1 MFSCF
6 CQLNVVKT
14 IPIYIYKN
22 IGGGED
28 KMKLK
33 ASNLLGQEQIDL
45 LISRG
50 LNLVWFPKELENIYK
65 DQYRAEAA
73 HEFRYRAPI
82 ILGLYSYLSFG
93 TYQVL
98 PIEMRSEWIGCYGW
112 VGMIIVFAWLLSFA
126 PSMNKWFDHYVCLGS
141 TGAVALTFTLI
152 NVLEQG
158 HNNVLFHAAM
168 MYAVVIIYGF
178 VGMRFYTAMFA
189 GWFGGLIGIVASI
202 WLHGSIDWT
211 YLNRTYTFSSFLGMA
226 LAYAI
231 DRQHRENY
239 LQNCMIELNRLELM
253 RQAQQLSIL
262 SQQDALTGLANR
274 RYLDEVLEN
283 EWKRSIRHEVPITI
297 MMVDIDC
304 FKLYNDTLGH
314 IQGDQCLRRIA
325 ILLGSISSRSGDL
338 AARYGGEEFLLLFS
352 MTDREQA
359 LIQVQRLMEL
369 VRNIAIAHPRSS
381 VSKYVTISV
390 GVATMIPHLNDS
402 LSEFISKADHALYV
416 AKSNGRNQ
424 YHIATVDQTISETL

>member
-1 MFSCF
+1 
-6 CQLNVVKT
+6 
-14 IPIYIYKN
+14 
-22 IGGGED
+22 
-28 KMKLK
+28 MKLK

-50 LNLVWFPKELENIYK
+50 LNLVWFPRELENIYK
-65 DQYRAEAA
+65 DQYRTEAA

-98 PIEMRSEWIGCYGW
+98 PIEMRSEWIAYYGW
-112 VGMIIVFAWLLSFA
+112 VGMIIVLAWLLSFA

-297 MMVDIDC
+297 MMVDIDS

-352 MTDREQA
+352 MTDKDQA

>member
-1 MFSCF
+1 
-6 CQLNVVKT
+6 
-14 IPIYIYKN
+14 
-22 IGGGED
+22 
-28 KMKLK
+28 MKLK
-33 ASNLLGQEQIDL
+33 ASNILGQEQIDL

-50 LNLVWFPKELENIYK
+50 LNLVWFPKELEVIYR
-65 DQYRAEAA
+65 DQYRNEAA

-82 ILGLYSYLSFG
+82 ILGLYLYLSFG

-98 PIEMRSEWIGCYGW
+98 PEDLRLTWVAFYGW
-112 VGMIIVFAWLLSFA
+112 VGVIISIAWVIAFVPKL
-126 PSMNKWFDHYVCLGS
+126 NKWFDYYVGLGS
-141 TGAVALTFTLI
+141 MGAVAITFTLI

-158 HNNVLFHAAM
+158 QNNVLFHAAM

-178 VGMRFYTAMFA
+178 VGMRFYTAIIA
-189 GWFGGLIGIVASI
+189 GWCGGLIGVIASTA
-202 WLHGSIDWT
+202 LSGSIDWT
-211 YLNRTYTFSSFLGMA
+211 FLNRTYTFSSFLGMA
-226 LAYAI
+226 LAYAT

-239 LQNCMIELNRLELM
+239 LQNCMLELNRLELM

-283 EWKRSIRHEVPITI
+283 EWKRAIRHEVPITI
-297 MMVDIDC
+297 MMIDIDF

-325 ILLGSISSRSGDL
+325 ILLGSIASRSGDL

-352 MTDREQA
+352 MTDKEQA
-359 LIQVQRLMEL
+359 IIQVQRLMEL
-369 VRNIAIAHPRSS
+369 VRTIAINHPKSS
-381 VSKYVTISV
+381 VSKHVTISV
-390 GVATMIPHLNDS
+390 GVATMTPHLNDS
-402 LSEFISKADHALYV
+402 LSEFVSQADHALYI

-424 YHIATVDQTISETL
+424 YHIATSDNVISEAL

>member
-1 MFSCF
+1 
-6 CQLNVVKT
+6 
-14 IPIYIYKN
+14 
-22 IGGGED
+22 
-28 KMKLK
+28 MKLK

-50 LNLVWFPKELENIYK
+50 LNLVWFPKELEVVYK
-65 DQYRAEAA
+65 NQYKNEAA
-73 HEFRYRAPI
+73 YEFRYRAPI
-82 ILGLYSYLSFG
+82 ILGLYLYLSFG
-93 TYQVL
+93 TYQAL
-98 PIEMRSEWIGCYGW
+98 PAEMRFEWIAYYGW
-112 VGMIIVFAWLLSFA
+112 VGMIIVFAWLLAFV

-158 HNNVLFHAAM
+158 QNNVLFHAAM

-178 VGMRFYTAMFA
+178 VGMRFYTAIIA
-189 GWFGGLIGIVASI
+189 GWCGGLIGIGIST
-202 WLHGSIDWT
+202 WLNGSIDWT
-211 YLNRTYTFSSFLGMA
+211 ILNRTYTFSSFLGMA
-226 LAYAI
+226 LAYAT

-283 EWKRSIRHEVPITI
+283 EWRSAIRHKLPITI
-297 MMVDIDC
+297 MMIDIDF
-304 FKLYNDTLGH
+304 FKLYNDALGH

-352 MTDREQA
+352 VTDKDQA
-359 LIQVQRLMEL
+359 LIQVQQLMEL
-369 VRNIAIAHPRSS
+369 VRNIGITHPKST
-381 VSKYVTISV
+381 VSKHVTISV
-390 GVATMIPHLNDS
+390 GVATMVPHLNDN
-402 LSEFISKADHALYV
+402 LSDFISRADHALYT

-424 YHIATVDQTISETL
+424 YHIATSDQIISETL

>member
-1 MFSCF
+1 
-6 CQLNVVKT
+6 
-14 IPIYIYKN
+14 
-22 IGGGED
+22 
-28 KMKLK
+28 MKLK

-50 LNLVWFPKELENIYK
+50 LNLVWFPKELEVIYK
-65 DQYRAEAA
+65 DQYKNEAA
-73 HEFRYRAPI
+73 YEFRYRAPI
-82 ILGLYSYLSFG
+82 ILCLYLYLSFG

-98 PIEMRSEWIGCYGW
+98 PTELRTAWIAYYGW
-112 VGMIIVFAWLLSFA
+112 VGMIIVFAWLVAFI
-126 PSMNKWFDHYVCLGS
+126 PSMNRWFDYYVCLGS

-152 NVLEQG
+152 NVLEHGQ
-158 HNNVLFHAAM
+158 NNVLFHAAM

-189 GWFGGLIGIVASI
+189 GWSGGLIGIAISV
-202 WLHGSIDWT
+202 WLNGSIDWT

-239 LQNCMIELNRLELM
+239 LQDCMIELNRLELM

-297 MMVDIDC
+297 MMIDIDF

-352 MTDREQA
+352 MTDKDQA
-359 LIQVQRLMEL
+359 LIQVQRLMQL
-369 VRNIAIAHPRSS
+369 MQNIGIAHPRSN

-390 GVATMIPHLNDS
+390 GVATTTPHLNDS
-402 LSEFISKADHALYV
+402 LSEFISQADHALYV
-416 AKSNGRNQ
+416 AKNNGRNQ
-424 YHIATVDQTISETL
+424 YHVATSENVISETL

>member
-1 MFSCF
+1 
-6 CQLNVVKT
+6 
-14 IPIYIYKN
+14 
-22 IGGGED
+22 
-28 KMKLK
+28 MKLK
-33 ASNLLGQEQIDL
+33 ASNLLGQKQIDL

-50 LNLVWFPKELENIYK
+50 LNLVWFPKELEVVYK
-65 DQYRAEAA
+65 NQYKNEASY
-73 HEFRYRAPI
+73 EFRYRAPI
-82 ILGLYSYLSFG
+82 ILGLYLYLSFG
-93 TYQVL
+93 TYQAL
-98 PIEMRSEWIGCYGW
+98 PAEMRFEWIAYYGW
-112 VGMIIVFAWLLSFA
+112 VGMIIVFAWLLAFV

-158 HNNVLFHAAM
+158 QNNVLFHAAM

-178 VGMRFYTAMFA
+178 VGMRFYTAIIA
-189 GWFGGLIGIVASI
+189 GWCGGLIGIGIST
-202 WLHGSIDWT
+202 WLNGSIDWT
-211 YLNRTYTFSSFLGMA
+211 ILNRTYTFSSFLGMA
-226 LAYAI
+226 LAYAT

-283 EWKRSIRHEVPITI
+283 EWRSAIRHKLPITI
-297 MMVDIDC
+297 MMIDIDF
-304 FKLYNDTLGH
+304 FKLYNDALGH

-352 MTDREQA
+352 VTDKDQA
-359 LIQVQRLMEL
+359 LILVQQLMEL
-369 VRNIAIAHPRSS
+369 VRNIGITHPKST
-381 VSKYVTISV
+381 VSKHVTISV
-390 GVATMIPHLNDS
+390 GVATMVPHLNDN
-402 LSEFISKADHALYV
+402 LSEFISRADHALYT

-424 YHIATVDQTISETL
+424 YHIATSDHIISETL

>member
-1 MFSCF
+1 
-6 CQLNVVKT
+6 
-14 IPIYIYKN
+14 
-22 IGGGED
+22 
-28 KMKLK
+28 MKLK

-50 LNLVWFPKELENIYK
+50 LNLVWFPKELEVIYK
-65 DQYRAEAA
+65 DQYKNEAA
-73 HEFRYRAPI
+73 YEFRYRAPI
-82 ILGLYSYLSFG
+82 ILCLYLYLSFG

-98 PIEMRSEWIGCYGW
+98 PTELRTAWIAYYGW
-112 VGMIIVFAWLLSFA
+112 VGMIIVFAWLLAFI
-126 PSMNKWFDHYVCLGS
+126 PSMNRWFDYYVCLGS

-152 NVLEQG
+152 NVLEHGQ
-158 HNNVLFHAAM
+158 NNVLFHAAM

-189 GWFGGLIGIVASI
+189 GWSGGLIGIAISV
-202 WLHGSIDWT
+202 WLNGSIDWT

-239 LQNCMIELNRLELM
+239 LQDCMIELNRLELM

-297 MMVDIDC
+297 MMIDIDF

-352 MTDREQA
+352 MTDKDQA
-359 LIQVQRLMEL
+359 LIQVQRLMQL
-369 VRNIAIAHPRSS
+369 MQNIGIAHPRSN

-390 GVATMIPHLNDS
+390 GVATTTPHLNDS
-402 LSEFISKADHALYV
+402 LSEFISQADHALYV
-416 AKSNGRNQ
+416 AKNNGRNQ
-424 YHIATVDQTISETL
+424 YHVATIENVISETL

>member
-1 MFSCF
+1 
-6 CQLNVVKT
+6 
-14 IPIYIYKN
+14 
-22 IGGGED
+22 
-28 KMKLK
+28 MKLK

-50 LNLVWFPKELENIYK
+50 LNLVWFPRELENIYK
-65 DQYRAEAA
+65 DQYRTEAA

-98 PIEMRSEWIGCYGW
+98 PIEMRSEWIAYYGW
-112 VGMIIVFAWLLSFA
+112 VGMIIVLAWLLSFA

-352 MTDREQA
+352 MTDKEQA

>member
-1 MFSCF
+1 
-6 CQLNVVKT
+6 
-14 IPIYIYKN
+14 
-22 IGGGED
+22 
-28 KMKLK
+28 MKLK

-50 LNLVWFPKELENIYK
+50 LNLVWFPKELEVIYK
-65 DQYRAEAA
+65 DQYKNEAA
-73 HEFRYRAPI
+73 YEFRYRAPI
-82 ILGLYSYLSFG
+82 ILCFYLYLSFG

-98 PIEMRSEWIGCYGW
+98 PTELRTAWIAYYGW
-112 VGMIIVFAWLLSFA
+112 VGMIIVFAWLLAFI
-126 PSMNKWFDHYVCLGS
+126 PSMNRWFDYYVCLGS
-141 TGAVALTFTLI
+141 IGAVALTFTLI
-152 NVLEQG
+152 NVLEHGQ
-158 HNNVLFHAAM
+158 NNVLFHAAM

-189 GWFGGLIGIVASI
+189 GWSGGLIGIAISV
-202 WLHGSIDWT
+202 WLNGSIDWT

-239 LQNCMIELNRLELM
+239 LQDCMIELNRLELM

-297 MMVDIDC
+297 MMIDIDF

-352 MTDREQA
+352 MTDKDQA
-359 LIQVQRLMEL
+359 LIQVQRLMQL
-369 VRNIAIAHPRSS
+369 MQNIGIAHPRSN

-390 GVATMIPHLNDS
+390 GVATTTPHLNDS
-402 LSEFISKADHALYV
+402 LSEFISQADHALYV
-416 AKSNGRNQ
+416 AKNNGRNQ
-424 YHIATVDQTISETL
+424 YHVATSENVISETL

>member
-1 MFSCF
+1 
-6 CQLNVVKT
+6 
-14 IPIYIYKN
+14 
-22 IGGGED
+22 
-28 KMKLK
+28 MKLK

-50 LNLVWFPKELENIYK
+50 LNLVWFPKELEVVYK
-65 DQYRAEAA
+65 NQYKNEAA
-73 HEFRYRAPI
+73 YEFRYRAPI
-82 ILGLYSYLSFG
+82 ILGLYLYLSFG
-93 TYQVL
+93 TYQAL
-98 PIEMRSEWIGCYGW
+98 PAEMRFEWIAYYGW
-112 VGMIIVFAWLLSFA
+112 VGMIIVFAWLLAFV

-158 HNNVLFHAAM
+158 QNNVLFHAAM

-178 VGMRFYTAMFA
+178 VGMRFYTAIIA
-189 GWFGGLIGIVASI
+189 GWCGGLIGIGIST
-202 WLHGSIDWT
+202 WLNGSIDWT
-211 YLNRTYTFSSFLGMA
+211 ILNRTYTFSSFLGMA
-226 LAYAI
+226 LAYAT

-283 EWKRSIRHEVPITI
+283 EWRSAIRHKLPITI
-297 MMVDIDC
+297 MMIDIDF
-304 FKLYNDTLGH
+304 FKLYNDALGH

-352 MTDREQA
+352 VTDKDQA
-359 LIQVQRLMEL
+359 LILVQQLMEL
-369 VRNIAIAHPRSS
+369 VRNIGITHPKST
-381 VSKYVTISV
+381 VSKHVTISV
-390 GVATMIPHLNDS
+390 GVATMVPHLNDN
-402 LSEFISKADHALYV
+402 LSEFISRADLALYT

-424 YHIATVDQTISETL
+424 YHIATSDHIISETL

>member
-1 MFSCF
+1 MVR
-6 CQLNVVKT
+6 N
-14 IPIYIYKN
+14 
-22 IGGGED
+22 

-50 LNLVWFPKELENIYK
+50 LNLVWFPKELEVIYK
-65 DQYRAEAA
+65 NQYKNEAA
-73 HEFRYRAPI
+73 YEFRYRAPI
-82 ILGLYSYLSFG
+82 ILGLYLYLSFG
-93 TYQVL
+93 TYQAL
-98 PIEMRSEWIGCYGW
+98 PTEMRFEWIAYYGW
-112 VGMIIVFAWLLSFA
+112 VGMIIVFAWLLAFV

-158 HNNVLFHAAM
+158 QNNVLFHAAM

-178 VGMRFYTAMFA
+178 VGMRFYTAIIA
-189 GWFGGLIGIVASI
+189 GWCGGLIGIGIST
-202 WLHGSIDWT
+202 WLNGSIDWT
-211 YLNRTYTFSSFLGMA
+211 ILNRTYTFSSFLGMA
-226 LAYAI
+226 LAYAT

-283 EWKRSIRHEVPITI
+283 EWRSAIRHKLPITI
-297 MMVDIDC
+297 MMIDIDF
-304 FKLYNDTLGH
+304 FKLYNDALGH

-352 MTDREQA
+352 VTDKDQA
-359 LIQVQRLMEL
+359 LILVQQLMEL
-369 VRNIAIAHPRSS
+369 VRNIGITHPKST
-381 VSKYVTISV
+381 VSKHVTISV
-390 GVATMIPHLNDS
+390 GVATMVPHLNDN
-402 LSEFISKADHALYV
+402 LSDFISRADHALYT

-424 YHIATVDQTISETL
+424 YHIATSDQIISETL